1 MTSIL
6 SLISGSFGRALV
18 LGTLFPVT
26 VATLLGL
33 LFVVPFMPA
42 DVAVLAPL
50 AALDPG
56 WKIVLI
62 TLIVILLTGLL
73 YNLNSSLIRLYEG
86 YPWQHSWLGRRAI
99 ASQLLR
105 RQWAESRRPLLKSL
119 IATIRERDSAD
130 PAIGKL
136 EVWRTRLGQRV
147 VNEYP
152 GPELVLPTRLGNVI
166 RSFEEYP
173 RSVYGIS
180 TVSVW
185 PRLVGV
191 LSKESLALLDDSKS
205 SFDFMINAS
214 FLSGALSGS
223 IFVAGLLVPARIH
236 WPEWLFQVVLAGV
249 ASWLFYLGSVSAA
262 AAWGEQVKSAFDL
275 YRWDLLKKLGYTAA
289 PENADTERELWTE
302 ISKRMIYGNPPA
314 DRPLTPYTHHPTP
327 NAGPSGES

>member
-26 VATLLGL
+26 VASLLAL

-42 DVAVLAPL
+42 EIAVLAPL
-50 AALDPG
+50 AALDPT
-56 WKIVLI
+56 WKTVLV
-62 TLIVILLTGLL
+62 TLLIILLTGLL
-73 YNLNSSLIRLYEG
+73 YNLNPSLIRLYEG
-86 YPWQHSWLGRRAI
+86 YPWQHSRLGKRAI
-99 ASQLLR
+99 AKQLR
-105 RQWAESRRPLLKSL
+105 RRTWAESRRPLLKTL
-119 IATIRERDSAD
+119 IANIRETDPAD

-147 VNEYP
+147 VNEFP

-173 RSVYGIS
+173 RAVYGIS

-185 PRLVGV
+185 PRLAGV
-191 LSKESLALLDDSKS
+191 LNKESLALLDDSKS

-223 IFVAGLLVPARIH
+223 IFVAGLLAPARIH
-236 WPEWLFQVVLAGV
+236 WPEWLFQVALAGV
-249 ASWLFYLGSVSAA
+249 ASRLFYLGSVSAA
-262 AAWGEQVKSAFDL
+262 AAWGGQVKSAFDL

-289 PENADTERELWTE
+289 PEDAEAERELWTE
-302 ISKRMIYGNPPA
+302 ISKRMVYGNPPA
-314 DRPLTPYTHHPTP
+314 DRPLSPYTPEPTI
-327 NAGPSGES
+327 SSTGES